1 MLRFDLDQLVLDNNN
16 NSYRFNEPIL
26 FLVINFVCWLNKW
39 QVLRIWLV
47 TQNLSFMVAGC
58 TVIALIVFSTLKT
71 TNFTAFILLVILT
84 NISGAVGVLSTL
96 AGTILIER
104 EW

>member
-1 MLRFDLDQLVLDNNN
+1 MTKQENITNKHSKVPDVVAF
-16 NSYRFNEPIL
+16 SYMYIL
-26 FLVINFVCWLNKW
+26 SENIYW

-47 TQNLSFMVAGC
+47 TQNFSFIIAGC
-58 TVIALIVFSTLKT
+58 TVITLLFSPALKS
-71 TNFTAFILLVILT
+71 TNFTVFILLVILT
-84 NISGAVGVLSTL
+84 NISGAIGVLSTL

>member
-1 MLRFDLDQLVLDNNN
+1 M
-16 NSYRFNEPIL
+16 
-26 FLVINFVCWLNKW
+26 
-39 QVLRIWLV
+39 
-47 TQNLSFMVAGC
+47 
-58 TVIALIVFSTLKT
+58 IALLEFPELKL

-84 NISGAVGVLSTL
+84 NISGAAGVLSTL

>member
-1 MLRFDLDQLVLDNNN
+1 MLFKMFDDIHHLLRKLKFY
-16 NSYRFNEPIL
+16 SIG
-26 FLVINFVCWLNKW
+26 W
-39 QVLRIWLV
+39 QVLRLWLL
-47 TQNLSFMVAGC
+47 TQNLSFIIAGGS
-58 TVIALIVFSTLKT
+58 VIALLIYHRLMS
-71 TNFTAFILLVILT
+71 TAFVTFMLLVVIT